1 MEFVAH
7 VDETGKPWYV
17 KFEFLGSAQNLNYL
31 CLIFDFR
38 RRNKKKNDSWQRTK
52 TNEIK
57 IK

>member
-38 RRNKKKNDSWQRTK
+38 RRNKKKMILDKERRQTK
-52 TNEIK
+52 
-57 IK
+57 